1 MPKIDIDAA
10 PTRFGT
16 GYPPPYDAPCLG
28 GARGSWATRPA

>member
-1 MPKIDIDAA
+1 MPKIDIERA

-28 GARGSWATRPA
+28 RR